1 MTPIHFARRINA
13 LTELAARLDA
23 LLPLLARFTFGAV
36 PALYFWASALTK
48 LGDGFFGFLFPSAG
62 AYVQIFPHAMENIG
76 YDPSALGLF
85 HWAVVAAGTWA
96 EFIPPLTILIG
107 LYTRLSALGMIGF
120 IVVQSLTDL
129 YGHGLARDAKFIG
142 SWFDRIPDAML
153 MDQRLLW
160 VFPLIVL
167 VIKGAGAL
175 SIDRAFMR

>member
-1 MTPIHFARRINA
+1 MTPTHFARRVNA

-62 AYVQIFPHAMENIG
+62 SYVQIFPHAMENIG

-85 HWAVVAAGTWA
+85 HWAVVTAGTWA
-96 EFIPPLTILIG
+96 EFILPLTILIG

-129 YGHGLARDAKFIG
+129 YGHGLAGDAKFIR
-142 SWFDRIPDAML
+142 SWFYRIPDAML
-153 MDQRLLW
+153 MDQRLL
-160 VFPLIVL
+160 
-167 VIKGAGAL
+167 
-175 SIDRAFMR
+175 

>member
-1 MTPIHFARRINA
+1 MTPTHFARRINA

-23 LLPLLARFTFGAV
+23 LSPLLARFTFGAV

-85 HWAVVAAGTWA
+85 HWAVVTAGTWA
-96 EFIPPLTILIG
+96 EFILPLTILIG

-129 YGHGLARDAKFIG
+129 YGHGLAGDAKFIG

-153 MDQRLLW
+153 MDQRLLL